1 MPLTAP
7 PPTRTATRGRGPYDR
22 RGGGGSQGGKSRDR
36 GAKGPPK
43 LPPGAN
49 GRDLWRPPSPITD
62 PPLPPAPLLPPW
74 QTGGLALG
82 ALLSELWNAWNSKAK
97 NPPANPEWEALFTG
111 PNTLQ
116 VTMTRQATLSNNYW
130 CGTDNSAGGGGS
142 DFRQSGPTYKNST
155 GYRVTGPKKTKQG
168 KACGA
173 GGYPTD
179 FYRVESRGAD
189 GIWREVDAQDMPYG
203 SSGGGPFYKK
213 EPDEYVATAT
223 ILYNGQPQTEPE
235 PQPRF
240 PYLPE
245 LLPLPEP
252 LPDLAPQPPPGPAT
266 QPPLAPPV
274 PDQPPEQ
281 PDPLAPPAPQSPPAP
296 APFTPLTPWAP
307 PLPIPQP
314 TQPLPVPNPQPTNP
328 DGNMA
333 PQPVPPPVTTPP
345 GEEDFLGQ
353 PIGQPGTAP
362 PPTLEGIAQEVG
374 KIEQKL
380 RIIGSQPPAGGG
392 DLGALLD
399 LIQLILTLLQSA
411 YGPGSYEISG
421 PCEPQFPG
429 GGAQVREA
437 SWGAGVGGFAM
448 VRDRLDALAELLQH
462 HKDLRQPVCA
472 TKASGEEVTVIFEEI

>member
-82 ALLSELWNAWNSKAK
+82 ALLSELWNMWNSRAKEPPLNPDWEKTFTGSGTLTVQMGRIANMKALYRCS
-97 NPPANPEWEALFTG
+97 NDTLAQGANTINRPATLFT
-111 PNTLQ
+111 
-116 VTMTRQATLSNNYW
+116 VS
-130 CGTDNSAGGGGS
+130 
-142 DFRQSGPTYKNST
+142 ST
-155 GYRVTGPKKTKQG
+155 GYKVTGPRKTKVARTCAVSSSVAQ
-168 KACGA
+168 
-173 GGYPTD
+173 YL
-179 FYRVESRGAD
+179 RVYSRNTNGTYN
-189 GIWREVDAQDMPYG
+189 EVDAEDLPSG
-203 SSGGGPFYKK
+203 TSGGGTYYAN
-213 EPDEYVATAT
+213 EPDEYEALLT
-223 ILYNGQPQTEPE
+223 ITYNGVPQTQPE

-245 LLPLPEP
+245 LMPLPEP
-252 LPDLAPQPPPGPAT
+252 LPDLAPMAPPGPAT

-411 YGPGSYEISG
+411 YGPGSYEIEG

-429 GGAQVREA
+429 GGPQVREA
-437 SWGAGVGGFAM
+437 SWGGGVGGFAM
-448 VRDRLDALAELLQH
+448 LRARMDALAELLQH